1 MLAEKL
7 KDAKLK
13 GMVNELLDA
22 CVKITEVPCIEWGQS
37 REMIPGSLAVATMM
51 VVHLLF
57 WVDDPSSNS
66 TKKEHNMNDMY

>member
-22 CVKITEVPCIEWGQS
+22 CVKITEVPWRY
-37 REMIPGSLAVATMM
+37 REMIPGSLAGAVMIVTCS
-51 VVHLLF
+51 LG
-57 WVDDPSSNS
+57 
-66 TKKEHNMNDMY
+66 